1 MSYKI
6 FFSCVNK
13 RIVPFL
19 YTALIVQDIRE
30 FEHSNSTSFC
40 LKSFYRNLLKFI
52 YACWKWWLLWKRI
65 RNFREGIKTQDKKY
79 EKLFKRKV
87 TLRKVPLSVAQICVT
102 QIKHCLFTPEQ
113 SFFVQSPFTQRCL
126 LHIVFFYDC
135 CRSNS
140 KNLDRPI
147 FILNALI
154 VKKVV
159 AKSVSGS
166 R

>member
-52 YACWKWWLLWKRI
+52 YACWKWWLLWKI
-65 RNFREGIKTQDKKY
+65 TRNFREGSKTQDKKY

-87 TLRKVPLSVAQICVT
+87 TLRKVPLSVTQICVT
-102 QIKHCLFTPEQ
+102 QIKHCLFTPEESFFCPIPFHSTLFATY
-113 SFFVQSPFTQRCL
+113 SFFVCY
-126 LHIVFFYDC
+126 I
-135 CRSNS
+135 
-140 KNLDRPI
+140 
-147 FILNALI
+147 
-154 VKKVV
+154 
-159 AKSVSGS
+159 
-166 R
+166 